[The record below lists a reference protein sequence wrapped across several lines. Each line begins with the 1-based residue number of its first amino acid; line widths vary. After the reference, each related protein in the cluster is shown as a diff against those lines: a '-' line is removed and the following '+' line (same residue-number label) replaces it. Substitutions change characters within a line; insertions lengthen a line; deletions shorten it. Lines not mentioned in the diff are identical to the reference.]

1 MAELDRA
8 LRELDPA
15 ECRFGPSHMGLFS
28 HTAMDA
34 NPAQSL
40 DARMASNAYMP
51 CEQPSPPG
59 DLFNPFPPRIL
70 QDMASYRHGS
80 HGLYSSPTM
89 DLSIDTIGL
98 SYIGVI
104 SPDTGQYF
112 GPGVST
118 MPLADHAFT
127 SKAVAPRFN
136 LDAQMSN
143 VFGATNEPLY
153 FPVPTSTTDPFAS
166 ISMNGLSTG
175 GATSS
180 NALRFSDPPSTVPP
194 FERVDFSVFP
204 VAFMSSASAERSQLG
219 SVPGLANS
227 LAECAINIP
236 STQHESSARP
246 VLRTPSNGQFFSD
259 RSTSKRAS
267 SMDKVQNPSDVFEN
281 VSSPVGVVYFSN
293 MGVVVWEWSR
303 VSSYRRASWFG

>member
-8 LRELDPA
+8 LRELDA
-15 ECRFGPSHMGLFS
+15 DERRFGPSHMGLFS
-28 HTAMDA
+28 QTAMDA
-34 NPAQSL
+34 HPAQSL
-40 DARMASNAYMP
+40 DARMASNASRP

-80 HGLYSSPTM
+80 HGLYSGPTM
-89 DLSIDTIGL
+89 DLGIDTIGL

-127 SKAVAPRFN
+127 STAEAPRFN

-153 FPVPTSTTDPFAS
+153 FPVPTTTSGPFAGLS
-166 ISMNGLSTG
+166 VNGLSAAGT
-175 GATSS
+175 TTS
-180 NALRFSDPPSTVPP
+180 NALHFSDPPSNDSP
-194 FERVDFSVFP
+194 FEHVDFSVFP
-204 VAFMSSASAERSQLG
+204 VVFMSSASAERSQLG

-246 VLRTPSNGQFFSD
+246 VLRTPSNGQFFSE
-259 RSTSKRAS
+259 RSTSNGAS
-267 SMDKVQNPSDVFEN
+267 PTDTVQNPSVVFEN
-281 VSSPVGVVYFSN
+281 VSSPVGVVCFSN
-293 MGVVVWEWSR
+293 IGAVVWEWSR
-303 VSSYRRASWFG
+303 VSSYRRASRFG